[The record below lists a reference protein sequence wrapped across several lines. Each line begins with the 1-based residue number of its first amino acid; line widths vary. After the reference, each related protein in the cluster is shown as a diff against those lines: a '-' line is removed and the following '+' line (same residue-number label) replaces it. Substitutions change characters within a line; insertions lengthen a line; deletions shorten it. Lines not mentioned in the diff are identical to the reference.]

1 MLKRAITYESYD
13 GEKVTEDFYFHI
25 SRADVA
31 KMELSKFSA
40 GGLKASLDKM
50 MQDQNGS
57 AIVEELD
64 KIILMAVGRK
74 SEDGKRFVK
83 NDEIRSDFESS
94 PAYEVI
100 FMELVT
106 DAGKAAA
113 FIAACVP
120 GDPEEMMQAMREDEN
135 LKNVFDTPEPD
146 DPGVERKQPPPQDPT
161 ALDGRET
168 AQLAQPAVTNT
179 PRVLTL
185 VEATEMGR
193 DELQQLLATGQA
205 VIGSD

>member
-1 MLKRAITYESYD
+1 MLKRAITYTSYD
-13 GEKVTEDFYFHI
+13 GLKVTEDFYFHI

-31 KMELSKFSA
+31 KMELSKFST

-50 MQDQNGS
+50 MKDQNGS

-74 SEDGKRFVK
+74 SDDGKRFLK

-106 DAGKAAA
+106 DAAKAAA

-161 ALDGRET
+161 ALDGRVT
-168 AQLAQPAVTNT
+168 AQPAVTNT
-179 PRVLTL
+179 PRVLT
-185 VEATEMGR
+185 VEEATGMPAN
-193 DELQQLLATGQA
+193 ELQDLLATGQA
-205 VIGSD
+205 VIGTD